1 MGDTKKRKRRFDTP
15 KKRWDKGRIEK
26 ERGIKNRFGLKNK
39 RELWKTETFLRK
51 KKEDARKLL
60 AMELEQREK
69 REKELIDSIAK
80 YGLVSEKA
88 GIDDVLSMT
97 TESILE
103 RRLETIAWRKGLAG
117 TIKQARQ
124 FIVHGHI
131 AVKGKKIT
139 IPSYLVTK
147 DEEDKI
153 GYYGT
158 APVVQEKKKRE
169 IKKEQAG
176 KDKLKKEFDAA
187 KPGEEETTEEKG
199 EALEEKT
206 GKEGEDIEAEKED
219 AMEEEIKETTA
230 EGAPEEAEKEAD
242 EPEEDVEEAE
252 ESEKEGEEE

>member
-15 KKRWDKGRIEK
+15 KKRWDKPRIDK
-26 ERGIKNRFGLKNK
+26 ERGVKNKFGLKNK

-69 REKELIDSIAK
+69 REKELIDSLSK
-80 YGLVSEKA
+80 FGLVSEKA

-97 TESILE
+97 TESLLE

-131 AVKGKKIT
+131 AIKGKKVT
-139 IPSYLVTK
+139 IPSYMVKK
-147 DEEDKI
+147 DEEDKM

-158 APVVQEKKKRE
+158 PPVVQEKKKRE
-169 IKKEQAG
+169 IRKEPTE
-176 KDKLKKEFDAA
+176 KDKMKKEFDAA
-187 KPGEEETTEEKG
+187 KPVDEEAGEEKG
-199 EALEEKT
+199 EAIEEKT
-206 GKEGEDIEAEKED
+206 AEEGEDIEAEEEE
-219 AMEEEIKETTA
+219 AMEEEEKEEQK
-230 EGAPEEAEKEAD
+230 EGEPEEAEKNPD
-242 EPEEDVEEAE
+242 ESEEDVE
-252 ESEKEGEEE
+252 EKEGEEE